1 MASGAGD
8 VPVAEGF
15 IPFRGMSTWFRIL
28 GPLGSDKTPLLC
40 LHGGPGMPSDALEPL
55 EALAT
60 TGRAVIR
67 YDQLG
72 CGRSDR
78 PRDPSLWTTSTF
90 VDELAAVRR
99 GLGLERVHLLGWSWG
114 GMLALEYLL
123 DRQPEGVASLVL
135 ASAPASAPL
144 WREEVQRLREGLP
157 AHVVRA
163 MARYESAYRPRPTRR
178 SRRSRVRR
186 GVSPETARL
195 VATVSRAVFDVL
207 AHPVVV
213 RAAAVASA
221 LPPLRRVSYAIV
233 NVEYV
238 RRHVMRGRP
247 RDAPL
252 SAFRSFAGMNRQV
265 YDAMWGPSEFFGQG
279 ILSDWDVSNRLSEIT
294 VPTLVTSG
302 RYDEA
307 TPRQMAVLAE
317 GIRGASWVV
326 FENSAHGA
334 LMEEPQLYLEVLGDF
349 LDGVEGPARSAPA
362 VTSERLADDVG
373 GATSARSEK
382 SSPATLAYS
391 HDG

>member
-1 MASGAGD
+1 MPPARD

-15 IPFRGMSTWFRIL
+15 VPFHGMRTWFRVV
-28 GPLGSDKTPLLC
+28 GPLGGDRTPLLC

-78 PRDPSLWTTSTF
+78 PRDPSLWAVSTF
-90 VDELAAVRR
+90 VDELARMRSA
-99 GLGLERVHLLGWSWG
+99 LGLERVHLLGWSWG

-144 WREEVQRLREGLP
+144 WRAEVRRLRDQLP

-163 MARYESAYRPRPTRR
+163 MARYESAYQPPRARRTRR
-178 SRRSRVRR
+178 SRSTKVRR
-186 GVSPETARL
+186 GISPKTAGL
-195 VATVSRAVFDVL
+195 VATISRTAFDAL
-207 AHPVVV
+207 AQPAVV
-213 RAAAVASA
+213 RAAAAASA
-221 LPPLRRVSYAIV
+221 FPPLRRVAYEIV
-233 NVEYV
+233 NVEYI

-265 YDAMWGPSEFFGQG
+265 YEAMWGPSEFFGQG
-279 ILSDWDVSNRLSEIT
+279 ALCLWDVSDRLGGIT

-302 RYDEA
+302 RHDEA
-307 TPRQMAVLAE
+307 TPRQMTVLVE
-317 GIRGASWVV
+317 GIRDASWVV
-326 FENSAHGA
+326 FEDSAHGA
-334 LMEEPQLYLEVLGDF
+334 LMEEPQRYLEVVGEF
-349 LDGVEGPARSAPA
+349 LDGIDATGA
-362 VTSERLADDVG
+362 LGNVG
-373 GATSARSEK
+373 EALPTAH
-382 SSPATLAYS
+382 A
-391 HDG
+391 

>member
-1 MASGAGD
+1 MAARAGD
-8 VPVAEGF
+8 LPVAEGS
-15 IPFRGMSTWFRIL
+15 ILVRGMSTWFRVV
-28 GPLGSDKTPLLC
+28 GSLVSDQTPLLC

-55 EALAT
+55 EALAA

-78 PRDPSLWTTSTF
+78 PSDSSLWTTSTF
-90 VDELAAVRR
+90 VDELVAVRR
-99 GLGLERVHLLGWSWG
+99 ALGLKRVHLLGWSWG

-135 ASAPASAPL
+135 ASSPASAPL
-144 WREEVQRLREGLP
+144 WREEVLRLRAQLP
-157 AHVVRA
+157 PDVVRA
-163 MARYESAYRPRPTRR
+163 MVRYESACRPRPTRRSRR

-186 GVSPETARL
+186 GVSPVTVRL
-195 VATVSRAVFDVL
+195 IAPVSRAAFDVL

-221 LPPLRRVSYAIV
+221 FPPLQRVSYEIV
-233 NVEYV
+233 NVEYI

-265 YDAMWGPSEFFGQG
+265 YGAMWGPSEFFGHG
-279 ILSDWDVSNRLSEIT
+279 VLSDWDVSSRLNEIT

-302 RYDEA
+302 RHDEA

-317 GIRGASWVV
+317 GIKGALWVV
-326 FENSAHGA
+326 FEHSAHGA
-334 LMEEPQLYLEVLGDF
+334 LMEEPQRYLQVLGEF
-349 LDGVEGPARSAPA
+349 LDEVEAGRTSRICGDPPSA
-362 VTSERLADDVG
+362 
-373 GATSARSEK
+373 
-382 SSPATLAYS
+382 
-391 HDG
+391 